1 MDSKKWIRAWFI
13 TIMIIPLVGSF
24 NYKIDSLGLVNSN
37 GYLNNAA
44 KDLANGNMIAGL
56 KNFDERIFRKKVIEN
71 IKEDIEWVMIGSS
84 RSMMLRKR
92 TFLNSSETFHNYSV
106 SGASLEDFIALT
118 SIHID
123 NQHKLPKNIILGI
136 DPWIFN
142 KNNGQNRYLSFVGDY
157 NKLISKINE
166 NQTTPTL
173 TINENT
179 QYINKLFSIEY
190 LIENIKF
197 LKNNISN
204 NLKGYYIVDTINIDA
219 SIRELDGSLQ
229 YPYKNRNPNFKK
241 VKDDAIAYTKGNV
254 YALNNFTKLDNI
266 ELFKSF
272 ILYLKNNGINV
283 ILYLPPYNPISYD
296 LLSNNKKY
304 VMINEAE
311 KYLFA
316 FSKNYDI
323 KIIGSYNPHKYNFS
337 YKDFFD
343 GMHGLD
349 STYEIIFR
357 EISQLK

>member
-1 MDSKKWIRAWFI
+1 MNSKKWIITWFI
-13 TIMIIPLVGSF
+13 IILTVSFVVGGF

-37 GYLNNAA
+37 DYLDKAA
-44 KDLANGNMIAGL
+44 KDLASGNMIAGL

-71 IKEDIEWVMIGSS
+71 IKDNIEWVAIGSS

-92 TFLNSSETFHNYSV
+92 TFLKPSETFYNYSV
-106 SGASLEDFIALT
+106 SGASLEDFIALI

-142 KNNGQNRYLSFVGDY
+142 KNNEQNRYLSFVADY
-157 NKLISKINE
+157 NKLISKIDADKIVNE
-166 NQTTPTL
+166 KPK
-173 TINENT
+173 
-179 QYINKLFSIEY
+179 YIKKLFSIEY
-190 LIENIKF
+190 FIENIKF
-197 LKNNISN
+197 VKNNISN

-229 YPYKNRNPNFKK
+229 YPYKSRNPNFKD
-241 VKDDAIAYTKGNV
+241 VKNAAISYTKGNV
-254 YALNNFTKLDNI
+254 YSLNNFTKLDNI

-272 ILYLKNNGINV
+272 ILYLKDNGVNV

-296 LLSNNKKY
+296 LLSDNKKY

-316 FSKNYDI
+316 FSKKYDI

-349 STYEIIFR
+349 NTYNVIFK